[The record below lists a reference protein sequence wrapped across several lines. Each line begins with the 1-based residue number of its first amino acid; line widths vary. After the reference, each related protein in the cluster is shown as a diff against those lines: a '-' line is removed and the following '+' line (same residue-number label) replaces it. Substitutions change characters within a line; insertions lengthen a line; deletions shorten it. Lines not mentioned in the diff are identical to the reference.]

1 MLGLGDKPVLTK
13 VIRWKSEFNHQ
24 DNQLFVERLCM
35 HAWLNL
41 RHFIDLTTSET
52 DFGQLDSISQRVLEW
67 VCARYNSKSNL
78 FVQSIVLDSRIASP
92 ATIHK
97 CLATLERTGF
107 LSFEV
112 DPEDARR
119 RIVSPTAKASKTLD
133 ALSRRVEKW
142 ARQQRA

>member
-1 MLGLGDKPVLTK
+1 M
-13 VIRWKSEFNHQ
+13 
-24 DNQLFVERLCM
+24 
-35 HAWLNL
+35 
-41 RHFIDLTTSET
+41 DLTTEDT
-52 DFGQLDSISQRVLEW
+52 EFGQLDSISQRMLEW
-67 VCARYNSKSNL
+67 VCVQYSPKSNL
-78 FVQSIVLDSRIASP
+78 FVQSIVLDSKIASP

-107 LSFEV
+107 LDFTV

-119 RIVSPTAKASKTLD
+119 RIVSTTAKASKTLD

>member
-1 MLGLGDKPVLTK
+1 
-13 VIRWKSEFNHQ
+13 
-24 DNQLFVERLCM
+24 M

-41 RHFIDLTTSET
+41 RHFIDLTTDET
-52 DFGQLDSISQRVLEW
+52 DYGQLDSMSQRVLEW
-67 VCARYNSKSNL
+67 VCTRYSPKASL
-78 FVQSIVLDSRIASP
+78 FVQSIVLDSKIASP

-97 CLATLERTGF
+97 CLATLDRTGF

-119 RIVSPTAKASKTLD
+119 RIVSPTAKATKTLD
-133 ALSRRVEKW
+133 ALSRRVAKW

>member
-1 MLGLGDKPVLTK
+1 MLTK

-41 RHFIDLTTSET
+41 RRFIDLATNET
-52 DFGQLDSISQRVLEW
+52 DFGQLDTLSQRVLEW
-67 VCARYNSKSNL
+67 VCTQYDSKSNL
-78 FVQSIVLDSRIASP
+78 FVQAIVLESKIASP

-97 CLATLERTGF
+97 CLATLEETDF
-107 LSFEV
+107 LNFEV

-119 RIVSPTAKASKTLD
+119 RIVSPTTKALKTLNT
-133 ALSRRVEKW
+133 LSKQVDKW
-142 ARQQRA
+142 ALKNS

>member
-1 MLGLGDKPVLTK
+1 MLTK

-24 DNQLFVERLCM
+24 DNQLFVERFCM

-41 RHFIDLTTSET
+41 RHFIDLTTDET
-52 DFGQLDSISQRVLEW
+52 DYGQLDSMSQRVLEW
-67 VCARYNSKSNL
+67 VCTRYNPKSNL
-78 FVQSIVLDSRIASP
+78 FVQSIVLDSKIASP

-97 CLATLERTGF
+97 CLATLDRTGF

-119 RIVSPTAKASKTLD
+119 RIVSPTAKATKTLD
-133 ALSRRVEKW
+133 ALSRRVAKW
-142 ARQQRA
+142 ARQQSA

>member
-1 MLGLGDKPVLTK
+1 LLGLGDKPVLTK

-107 LSFEV
+107 LSFKV

>member
-1 MLGLGDKPVLTK
+1 M
-13 VIRWKSEFNHQ
+13 N
-24 DNQLFVERLCM
+24 
-35 HAWLNL
+35 AWLNL
-41 RHFIDLTTSET
+41 QNLLRLSSEETSYCELDDL
-52 DFGQLDSISQRVLEW
+52 SQRVLEW
-67 VCARYNSKSNL
+67 VYARYNPKSSL
-78 FVQSIVLDSRIASP
+78 FVQSIVLDSKIASP

-107 LSFEV
+107 LDFTV

-142 ARQQRA
+142 ARRQRA

>member
-1 MLGLGDKPVLTK
+1 MLTR

-107 LSFEV
+107 LSFKV

-133 ALSRRVEKW
+133 ALSRREEKW

>member
-1 MLGLGDKPVLTK
+1 MLTK

-41 RHFIDLTTSET
+41 RHFIDLTTDET
-52 DFGQLDSISQRVLEW
+52 DYGQLDSISQRVLEW
-67 VCARYNSKSNL
+67 VCARYSPKSSL
-78 FVQSIVLDSRIASP
+78 FVQSIVLDSKIASP

-119 RIVSPTAKASKTLD
+119 RIVSPTAKATKTLD
-133 ALSRRVEKW
+133 ALSRRVAKW

>member
-1 MLGLGDKPVLTK
+1 
-13 VIRWKSEFNHQ
+13 
-24 DNQLFVERLCM
+24 M

-41 RHFIDLTTSET
+41 RHFIDLTTDET
-52 DFGQLDSISQRVLEW
+52 GYGQLDSISQRVLEW
-67 VCARYNSKSNL
+67 VCAQHSAKSNL
-78 FVQSIVLDSRIASP
+78 FVQSIVMDSKIASP

-107 LSFEV
+107 LNFKV
-112 DPEDARR
+112 DPEDTRR

-142 ARQQRA
+142 VRQQRA

>member
-1 MLGLGDKPVLTK
+1 
-13 VIRWKSEFNHQ
+13 
-24 DNQLFVERLCM
+24 M

-41 RHFIDLTTSET
+41 RHFIDLTTDET
-52 DFGQLDSISQRVLEW
+52 DYGQLDSMSQRVLEW

-78 FVQSIVLDSRIASP
+78 FVQSIVLDSKIASP

-97 CLATLERTGF
+97 CLATLDRTGF

-119 RIVSPTAKASKTLD
+119 RIVSPTTKALKTLNT
-133 ALSRRVEKW
+133 LSKQVDKW
-142 ARQQRA
+142 ALKNS

>member
-1 MLGLGDKPVLTK
+1 MLTK

-24 DNQLFVERLCM
+24 DNQLFLERLCM

-107 LSFEV
+107 LSFKV

>member
-1 MLGLGDKPVLTK
+1 MLTK
-13 VIRWKSEFNHQ
+13 VIRWKPEFNHQ

-41 RHFIDLTTSET
+41 RHFIDLTTDET
-52 DFGQLDSISQRVLEW
+52 DYGQLDSMNQRVLEW
-67 VCARYNSKSNL
+67 VYTRYSPKSNL
-78 FVQSIVLDSRIASP
+78 FVQSIVLDSKIASP

-97 CLATLERTGF
+97 CLATLDRKGF

-119 RIVSPTAKASKTLD
+119 RIVSPTAKTSKTLD
-133 ALSRRVEKW
+133 ALSRRVAKW
-142 ARQQRA
+142 ATN